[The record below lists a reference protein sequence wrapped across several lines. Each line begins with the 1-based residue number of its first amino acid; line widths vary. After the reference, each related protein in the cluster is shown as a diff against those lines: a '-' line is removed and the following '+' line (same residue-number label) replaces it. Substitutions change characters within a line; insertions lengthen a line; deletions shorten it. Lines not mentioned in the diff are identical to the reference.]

1 MELRRDL
8 ARKVDSWLKEDSE
21 RNPNLLAQQ
30 SGVSYPTIRRI
41 IGEELVPSLDTVL
54 SLLPH
59 IMPDDD
65 ARRFLLEHFPAHAS
79 FFESA
84 SCRGIG
90 GLLCKEDFILLT
102 LARRKSGCQH
112 NEAQDRLGCVET
124 KRSMERLLKMG
135 LIRPENGRYFA
146 TKRPISGALDEDIH
160 HMGIAVQ
167 CLSFERLAEP
177 GNVYELLNTGLN
189 EKGIALAD
197 RIFRVCRSRLRK
209 LYGSEEYRGN
219 GALVS
224 VLAISRV
231 D

>member
-1 MELRRDL
+1 MELKRDL
-8 ARKVDSWLKEDSE
+8 ARRIESWLHEDKA

-41 IGEELVPSLDTVL
+41 IGEEMVPSLDTVL
-54 SLLPH
+54 SLLLH
-59 IMPDDD
+59 IMSDDE

-90 GLLCKEDFILLT
+90 GLLSKEDFILLT
-102 LARRKSGCQH
+102 LARRQSGCTQE
-112 NEAQDRLGCVET
+112 EAQNRLGAQVSR
-124 KRSMERLLKMG
+124 RSVGRLMKMG
-135 LIRPENGRYFA
+135 LIRTERGRFHA
-146 TKRPISGALDEDIH
+146 TKRSLSGALDEDIH

-167 CLSFERLAEP
+167 CLSAERLEEP

-197 RIFRVCRSRLRK
+197 RILRVCRSRLRK
-209 LYGSEEYRGN
+209 LYGSTEYRGN
-219 GALVS
+219 EALIS